1 MVSTLDG
8 YVSAINPN
16 KGGTVQWSINT
27 GRPLLKSSISKL
39 EVKFVSLTVEF
50 NITFI
55 SKANNIFSYNVCRMA
70 KKILKISVPD
80 IVTF

>member
-8 YVSAINPN
+8 YVSAINPS

-39 EVKFVSLTVEF
+39 EVKLVSLTADY
-50 NITFI
+50 NKTFI
-55 SKANNIFSYNVCRMA
+55 SKANKA
-70 KKILKISVPD
+70 KKN
-80 IVTF
+80 